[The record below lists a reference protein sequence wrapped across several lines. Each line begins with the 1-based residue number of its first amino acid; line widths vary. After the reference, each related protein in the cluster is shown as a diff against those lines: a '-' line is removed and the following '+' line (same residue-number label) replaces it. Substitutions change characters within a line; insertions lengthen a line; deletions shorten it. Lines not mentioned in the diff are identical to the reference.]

1 MVPIHIAD
9 SETLY
14 NVLDWQ
20 RVGSR
25 YMLRHFLKSEVYLQ
39 ATIEQCRYFHVPVG
53 NLPKDNTSFG
63 ADLFYARHLR
73 KQNFVL
79 WCSPTGRPDLGGKEA
94 DDARLLTEADDAS
107 ALSIVMNNPGAYRTV
122 CVEIEL
128 DALAVNTLLQSH
140 HVNDLEGTAGSV
152 AFDTMPAA
160 SLEEMLGGQG
170 QLFKSTLSIGALDD
184 SPGCYEYHR
193 GSFCRSFLLANFD
206 FVACTSAHCAS

>member
-107 ALSIVMNNPGAYRTV
+107 SLSIVMNNPGAYR
-122 CVEIEL
+122 
-128 DALAVNTLLQSH
+128 
-140 HVNDLEGTAGSV
+140 
-152 AFDTMPAA
+152 
-160 SLEEMLGGQG
+160 
-170 QLFKSTLSIGALDD
+170 
-184 SPGCYEYHR
+184 
-193 GSFCRSFLLANFD
+193 
-206 FVACTSAHCAS
+206 